1 MAEKKV
7 QLNIGVSIGSIA
19 LLLMI
24 AGWVIES
31 TEYDVELGAILFT
44 IGFWLFVIPLI
55 IVGAI
60 FGIILLIAL
69 FAS

>member
-7 QLNIGVSIGSIA
+7 TINVGVSLGSIA

-24 AGWVIES
+24 AGWAMETADYEPV
-31 TEYDVELGAILFT
+31 LGALLFT

-55 IVGAI
+55 IVG
-60 FGIILLIAL
+60 IILLVIAFVYVL
-69 FAS
+69 AK